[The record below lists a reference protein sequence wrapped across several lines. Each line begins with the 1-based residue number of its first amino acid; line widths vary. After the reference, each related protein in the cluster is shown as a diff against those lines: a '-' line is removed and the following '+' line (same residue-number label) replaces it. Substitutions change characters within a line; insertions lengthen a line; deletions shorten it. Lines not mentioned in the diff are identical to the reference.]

1 MEDSF
6 ADDNLFPDE
15 TFKTDFERNS
25 SLSSYFY
32 DITVIYY
39 FMFLFVTNRNKR
51 IIILNLVLKIESR
64 AETSPIGKFYSPA

>member
-32 DITVIYY
+32 DVTVIFNFCFY
-39 FMFLFVTNRNKR
+39 FVIKMG